1 TSSKVPKSFVYED
14 LIFHIQT
21 MQHQMNTMTKFLDD
35 QCKNEKQLRKELKSH
50 SLKFIDPYGN
60 LTTHECFDHEMINTV
75 FNKYKKDYVPKYL
88 QKWIKI
94 GKINQNM
101 ISPFEDH
108 ELTLSVSNY
117 TDDYQFITYGEL
129 NISIAYGEKAPL
141 QKLLL
146 HVLLTDSIEKIKMQI
161 QELKKIKNLELKS
174 CILNQHGL
182 SNEQCWS
189 QSQLLNLND
198 TVLSRKLYEGNCG
211 IMATL
216 LEEKV
221 DNQRF
226 SSGYRLFVKTN
237 TGTLFDILVYA
248 SMTIAIVKELIR
260 DVEGT
265 PPNEQRLVLNG
276 RQLEDGRTLSDCN
289 VRKHNIIH
297 LVCHLRGGMYH
308 FTSGRIDFQQLPY
321 TGAELLQNILRFR
334 FKNTKHL
341 ERFSMIQLQHA
352 ILEGHALLSQLFSE
366 VQNYRVSS
374 DVPNLKNIILSEAAD
389 DEDEDDHE
397 EISNDQ

>member
-1 TSSKVPKSFVYED
+1 MSKSVDHELNSTMALTRTSSKVPKSFVYED

-21 MQHQMNTMTKFLDD
+21 MQHQMNAMTKFLDD
-35 QCKNEKQLRKELKSH
+35 QCKNDKQLRKELKSH

-60 LTTHECFDHEMINTV
+60 LTTHECFDYEMINTI

-94 GKINQNM
+94 GKINQNI

-141 QKLLL
+141 QNLLL
-146 HVLLTDSIEKIKMQI
+146 RVLLTDSIEKIKMLI

-237 TGTLFDILVYA
+237 RGTLFDISV
-248 SMTIAIVKELIR
+248 
-260 DVEGT
+260 
-265 PPNEQRLVLNG
+265 
-276 RQLEDGRTLSDCN
+276 
-289 VRKHNIIH
+289 
-297 LVCHLRGGMYH
+297 
-308 FTSGRIDFQQLPY
+308 
-321 TGAELLQNILRFR
+321 FR

-341 ERFSMIQLQHA
+341 ERFPMIQLQHA
-352 ILEGHALLSQLFSE
+352 ILEGHALLSQLFSD

-374 DVPNLKNIILSEAAD
+374 DVPNLKNIILPNVTDDQDEDSDDFSD
-389 DEDEDDHE
+389 DE
-397 EISNDQ
+397 

>member
-1 TSSKVPKSFVYED
+1 MSKSVDHELNSTMALTRTSSKVPKSFVYED

-21 MQHQMNTMTKFLDD
+21 MQHQMNAMTKFLDD
-35 QCKNEKQLRKELKSH
+35 QCKNDGQLRKELKSH

-60 LTTHECFDHEMINTV
+60 LTTHECFDYEMINTI

-94 GKINQNM
+94 GKMNQNI

-141 QKLLL
+141 QNLLL
-146 HVLLTDSIEKIKMQI
+146 RVLLTDSIEKIKMLI

-237 TGTLFDILVYA
+237 RGTLFDISVYA
-248 SMTIAIVKELIR
+248 SMTIAIVKELRR

-265 PPNEQRLVLNG
+265 PPE
-276 RQLEDGRTLSDCN
+276 
-289 VRKHNIIH
+289 
-297 LVCHLRGGMYH
+297 
-308 FTSGRIDFQQLPY
+308 
-321 TGAELLQNILRFR
+321 
-334 FKNTKHL
+334 
-341 ERFSMIQLQHA
+341 
-352 ILEGHALLSQLFSE
+352 
-366 VQNYRVSS
+366 
-374 DVPNLKNIILSEAAD
+374 
-389 DEDEDDHE
+389 
-397 EISNDQ
+397 

>member
-1 TSSKVPKSFVYED
+1 MSKSVDHELNSTMALTRTSSKVPKSFVYED

-21 MQHQMNTMTKFLDD
+21 MQHQMNAMTKFLDD
-35 QCKNEKQLRKELKSH
+35 QCKNDGQLRKELKSH

-60 LTTHECFDHEMINTV
+60 LTTHECFDYEMINTI

-141 QKLLL
+141 QNLLL
-146 HVLLTDSIEKIKMQI
+146 RVLLTDSIEKIKMLI

-189 QSQLLNLND
+189 Q
-198 TVLSRKLYEGNCG
+198 
-211 IMATL
+211 
-216 LEEKV
+216 
-221 DNQRF
+221 
-226 SSGYRLFVKTN
+226 
-237 TGTLFDILVYA
+237 
-248 SMTIAIVKELIR
+248 
-260 DVEGT
+260 
-265 PPNEQRLVLNG
+265 
-276 RQLEDGRTLSDCN
+276 
-289 VRKHNIIH
+289 
-297 LVCHLRGGMYH
+297 
-308 FTSGRIDFQQLPY
+308 
-321 TGAELLQNILRFR
+321 
-334 FKNTKHL
+334 
-341 ERFSMIQLQHA
+341 
-352 ILEGHALLSQLFSE
+352 
-366 VQNYRVSS
+366 
-374 DVPNLKNIILSEAAD
+374 
-389 DEDEDDHE
+389 
-397 EISNDQ
+397 